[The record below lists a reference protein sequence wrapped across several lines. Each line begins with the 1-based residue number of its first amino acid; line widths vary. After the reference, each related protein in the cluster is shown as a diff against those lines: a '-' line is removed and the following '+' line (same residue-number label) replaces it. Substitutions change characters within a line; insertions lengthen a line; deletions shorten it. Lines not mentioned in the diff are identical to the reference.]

1 MELYDSI
8 SRENL
13 RVLMTLFYEKAVE
26 DEMLA
31 PFFLDQL
38 GHDLNDEE
46 WIEHIE
52 LLADF
57 WLAKI
62 VGENTYR
69 GNFIG
74 AHAKIPHMRKET
86 FARWLEI
93 FSVTAD
99 EVYVPE
105 IADVFKK
112 KGNQFAQQFINTKLK
127 I

>member
-1 MELYDSI
+1 
-8 SRENL
+8 
-13 RVLMTLFYEKAVE
+13 MTLFYEKAVE
-26 DEMLA
+26 DDVLA
-31 PFFLDQL
+31 PFFVDQL
-38 GHDLNDEE
+38 GDDLKDEE

-74 AHAKIPHMRKET
+74 AHAKIPHMRVEA
-86 FARWLEI
+86 FERWLDI

-99 EVYVPE
+99 QIYTPPV
-105 IADVFKK
+105 ADLFKK
-112 KGNQFAQQFINTKLK
+112 KGVQFSQQFIHTKLK

>member
-1 MELYDSI
+1 MELYESI

-26 DEMLA
+26 DDVLA
-31 PFFLDQL
+31 PFFVDQL
-38 GHDLNDEE
+38 GDDLNDEE

-74 AHAKIPHMRKET
+74 AHAKIPHMKAEA
-86 FARWLEI
+86 FERWLEI
-93 FSVTAD
+93 FSVIAD
-99 EVYVPE
+99 QVYVPE
-105 IADVFKK
+105 VAELFKK
-112 KGNQFAQQFINTKLK
+112 KGVQFSQQFIHTKLK

>member
-1 MELYDSI
+1 MELYDNI

-38 GHDLNDEE
+38 GHDLKDEE

-74 AHAKIPHMRKET
+74 AHAKIPHMKKET

-105 IADVFKK
+105 VAEVFKK

>member
-1 MELYDSI
+1 
-8 SRENL
+8 
-13 RVLMTLFYEKAVE
+13 MTLFYEKAIE
-26 DEMLA
+26 DEVLA
-31 PFFLDQL
+31 PFFVDQL
-38 GHDLNDEE
+38 GHDLTEEE

-74 AHAKIPHMRKET
+74 AHAKIPHMKKET
-86 FARWLEI
+86 FDVWLDLFAI
-93 FSVTAD
+93 IAD
-99 EVYVPE
+99 QVYVPE
-105 IADVFKK
+105 VADVFKK
-112 KGNQFAQQFINTKLK
+112 KGQQFAQQFIHTKLK